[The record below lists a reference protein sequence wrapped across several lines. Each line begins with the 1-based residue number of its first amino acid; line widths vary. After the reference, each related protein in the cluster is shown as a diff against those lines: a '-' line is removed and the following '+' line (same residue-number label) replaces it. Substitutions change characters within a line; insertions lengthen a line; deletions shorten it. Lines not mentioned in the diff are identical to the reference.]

1 MLVSLKSIVLDN
13 LKQDDINSIVE
24 ICNQIVEY
32 SESIY
37 YDYNLKLVFDYIDNY
52 YISDNL
58 MRNYISYL
66 KETLLKINSDLE
78 IDKKY
83 RDYRISFLLNR

>member
-1 MLVSLKSIVLDN
+1 MLVSLKSIVDDN
-13 LKQDDINSIVE
+13 LKQDDINSVVE

-32 SESIY
+32 SDSMY

-78 IDKKY
+78 IDRKY
-83 RDYRISFLLNR
+83 RDYRISSLLNR